1 MKCVKAH
8 SHDEV
13 HKMFDRNGEF
23 RSSYDTLQ
31 YLYDDFPGVPVMAL
45 TATLNEEQLKLL
57 CEKYIKKPVMIKS
70 TVDRPNIKLH
80 VGKYQTKR
88 SVKGDKSLVWI
99 HTSRH
104 IRDLLGEEFGIA
116 FKKDVK

>member
-70 TVDRPNIKLH
+70 TVDRPNIKHTAPL
-80 VGKYQTKR
+80 R
-88 SVKGDKSLVWI
+88 SLNNVNLWNLWKLWRKI
-99 HTSRH
+99 NHR
-104 IRDLLGEEFGIA
+104 
-116 FKKDVK
+116 